1 MIEASPLLDQP
12 ALSPADWRR
21 LWLLALHLGSMTEDD
36 KLSWRSG
43 RGGTHIDPAA
53 LLDADAEREETL
65 PLAAGLSTDRIASM
79 VERRVDPH
87 AVPVGG
93 HPETR
98 RAVPVG
104 AMLAAGIL
112 CDLFGRRLPS
122 EVLRP
127 GTITLLR
134 QDLDT
139 KETADR
145 EVGAV
150 ELALRALRSV
160 PGWEEVAHPKE
171 VEVVHASP
179 KRLHRLDTVIEEAL
193 ELGKAVVVIGPDA
206 EALPFFA
213 RPLVEEVSDWS
224 ASTVASVMGVI
235 RTTCSLTG
243 RMAEDAVEAA
253 LPSDDALGRLP
264 IPTIAAAFA
273 GSTTTLEVADR
284 LHDFAERTK
293 SMEARPTDLV
303 TLDDVHGQPE
313 AVADLRGLLEDVR
326 DWRAGRL
333 DWGEVS
339 ASRLLHGPPGCGKT
353 MIAAAVAGSAG
364 LPLIATSYAECQSAG
379 HMGDYLAAMGRRV
392 WEAIR
397 DAPSVFF
404 LDEIDSYSVRGGG
417 TNDRRYSTAVVNG
430 LLTDLTKLAATPGV
444 IVLAATNDRSRVDP
458 AVTRAGRLDRHVEIG
473 LPTRDGLAAI
483 LSVSLGILP
492 GSAID
497 AAAARLTGLF
507 GADAATVAKDALGR
521 ARRDRVSVAVEHL
534 DAAVRAVVPDDLAA
548 EEAAVAA
555 HEAGHLVAIAALG
568 LPTSRLARLHPH
580 GGYVDAPLPPR
591 RTLADVEAVIAM
603 LLAGRA
609 AEEMIGFGGSAE
621 AGDGPSSDL
630 ERATVEAIRIETE
643 YGLGKSGLFHAPVAR
658 HERGALPTEVRAR
671 VDATLARGMAT
682 ARMVL
687 EDNLDLLGRVAGA
700 LRCER
705 ELDADRIASLT
716 MGVVTCG

>member
-1 MIEASPLLDQP
+1 M
-12 ALSPADWRR
+12 
-21 LWLLALHLGSMTEDD
+21 
-36 KLSWRSG
+36 
-43 RGGTHIDPAA
+43 
-53 LLDADAEREETL
+53 
-65 PLAAGLSTDRIASM
+65 PLAAGLPTDRIASM
-79 VERRVDPH
+79 IERRVDPH
-87 AVPVGG
+87 AVPLGG

-98 RAVPVG
+98 RAVPVE
-104 AMLAAGIL
+104 AMRAAGIL
-112 CDLFGRRLPS
+112 CDLFGRRWPS

-134 QDLDT
+134 KDLDT

-145 EVGAV
+145 EVEAV
-150 ELALRALRSV
+150 EHALRTLRSV
-160 PGWEEVAHPKE
+160 PGWEEVACPKE

-179 KRLHRLDTVIEEAL
+179 KRLHGFHTGNAEAL
-193 ELGKAVVVIGPDA
+193 EVGKAIVVIGPDA

-213 RPLVEEVSDWS
+213 RPLVEEVIDWPAATTIS
-224 ASTVASVMGVI
+224 LLDVI
-235 RTTCSLTG
+235 RTACTMTG
-243 RMAEDAVEAA
+243 RMAEDAVKAA
-253 LPSDDALGRLP
+253 LPSEDALGRLP
-264 IPTIAAAFA
+264 IPTLAAAFA

-284 LHDFAERTK
+284 LRVLAERTE
-293 SMEARPTDLV
+293 SMEDRPKEAI

-333 DWGEVS
+333 DWNEVS

-364 LPLIATSYAECQSAG
+364 LPLVATSYAECQAAG

-392 WEAIR
+392 REAIR
-397 DAPSVFF
+397 EAPSVFF
-404 LDEIDSYSVRGGG
+404 LDEIDSYSVRSQG
-417 TNDRRYSTAVVNG
+417 THDRRYSTAVVNG

-473 LPTRDGLAAI
+473 LPTRNGMAAI
-483 LSVSLGILP
+483 LEARLG
-492 GSAID
+492 AIPQEAIG
-497 AAAARLTGLF
+497 AAAVRLTGLS

-521 ARRDRVSVAVEHL
+521 ARRDRASVAAEHL
-534 DAAVRAVVPDDLAA
+534 DAAVRAVVPNDLAA
-548 EEAAVAA
+548 AEAAVAA

-568 LPTSRLARLHPH
+568 LPAPRLARLHPH

-591 RTLADVEAVIAM
+591 RTLADVEDVIAM

-609 AEEMIGFGGSAE
+609 AEEIMGFGSSAE

-630 ERATVEAIRIETE
+630 ERATVEAIRIETV
-643 YGLGKSGLFHAPVAR
+643 YGLGATGLFHAPVAR
-658 HERGALPTEVRAR
+658 HERGALPAEVRAR

-682 ARMVL
+682 ARMAL
-687 EDNLDLLGRVAGA
+687 EDNLELLGRVAGA
-700 LRCER
+700 LCRER
-705 ELDADRIASLT
+705 ELDADRIAALT
-716 MGVVTCG
+716 VDVVRCG